1 MGPAGIADPAYSLT
15 YTLLNPE
22 QWLKNVA
29 TRLHGRERAL
39 PPWFQNERALLR

>member
-1 MGPAGIADPAYSLT
+1 MGPAGIADPGYGLT

-29 TRLHGRERAL
+29 ARLHGRERAR
-39 PPWFQNERALLR
+39 PPWFQNGRALLR